1 MGIVDDIFAAGS
13 TEEEHETAMT
23 EVLKRAKENQ
33 TGFNP
38 DKLLYKQKRENFF
51 GHTITEHSILP
62 TEDKLEAMNS
72 PKCKRTLYADG
83 NDCIPQ

>member
-1 MGIVDDIFAAGS
+1 MGIVDDTLVTGS
-13 TEEEHETAMT
+13 TEAEHDTAMT
-23 EVLKRAKENQ
+23 EENQ

-38 DKLLYKQKRENFF
+38 DKLQYKQKRDNFF
-51 GHTITEHSILP
+51 SHTITEHSILP

-72 PKCKRTLYADG
+72 PKKHKRTLYAVG